1 MSHKRKLKFEDC
13 KDWLEATQV
22 ENKKKNNQKKIEL
35 MWLVLEKIIRNP

>member
-22 ENKKKNNQKKIEL
+22 ENKQKTTRKK
-35 MWLVLEKIIRNP
+35 